1 MTTDFKHEL
10 VLPNED
16 LPFKLFLFEG
26 KEGNYRRA
34 KHWHRSIEIFLV
46 LEGKLEFFIDNT
58 SLPLTAP
65 DFVIVN
71 SNEIHSIEAP
81 MPNTTIV
88 VQIPVSC
95 FAGYL
100 EEDDYAVFSKGSEE
114 ENLKLVKLIVQMY
127 RAYQEKGL
135 AYELK
140 VRSLFLELLYLL
152 VTSFM
157 KKEEDQG
164 NIRQKR
170 HLDKLSRITSYM
182 KKNYNQDITLESVA
196 DLFGFS
202 PTYLSRMFQ
211 RYANVSCKTYLL
223 NLRTEYGLREMMNTE
238 HSLNDVAL
246 NNGFPNSR
254 AFAKAFSKRYGCLPS
269 EYRHRM
275 GRREGNPDPENK
287 KSKKVLS
294 TGQV

>member
-1 MTTDFKHEL
+1 MNADFKHEL

-26 KEGNYRRA
+26 KDGNYRRA

-46 LEGKLEFFIDNT
+46 LEGELEFFIDNT
-58 SLPLTAP
+58 SLPLRAP
-65 DFVIVN
+65 DFMIVN
-71 SNEIHSIEAP
+71 SNEIHSIESP
-81 MPNTTIV
+81 EPNTTIV

-95 FAGYL
+95 FTGYL
-100 EEDDYAVFSKGSEE
+100 GEDDYAVFSKQSEA

-140 VRSLFLELLYLL
+140 VQSLFLELLYLL

-182 KKNYNQDITLESVA
+182 KKNYNQDITLEGVA
-196 DLFGFS
+196 DEFGFS

-211 RYANVSCKTYLL
+211 RYANVSYKTYLL

-269 EYRHRM
+269 EYRRRM
-275 GRREGNPDPENK
+275 DSGK
-287 KSKKVLS
+287 
-294 TGQV
+294 

>member
-1 MTTDFKHEL
+1 MNADFKHEL

-26 KEGNYRRA
+26 KDGNYRRA
-34 KHWHRSIEIFLV
+34 KHWHRSMEIFLV
-46 LEGKLEFFIDNT
+46 LEGELEFFIDNI

-71 SNEIHSIEAP
+71 SNEIHSIESP
-81 MPNTTIV
+81 EPNTTIV
-88 VQIPVSC
+88 VQIPVNC

-100 EEDDYAVFSKGSEE
+100 GEDDYAVFSKQSEE

-140 VRSLFLELLYLL
+140 VKSLFLELLYLL

-157 KKEEDQG
+157 KTEEDQG

-182 KKNYNQDITLESVA
+182 KKNYNQEITLESVA
-196 DLFGFS
+196 DEFGFS

-211 RYANVSCKTYLL
+211 RYANVSYKTYLL
-223 NLRTEYGLREMMNTE
+223 NLRTEYGLREMLNTE

-269 EYRHRM
+269 EYRRRM
-275 GRREGNPDPENK
+275 DRGAQGQSESGRKPG
-287 KSKKVLS
+287 
-294 TGQV
+294 GFG

>member
-1 MTTDFKHEL
+1 MNADFKHEL
-10 VLPNED
+10 VIPNED

-26 KEGNYRRA
+26 KDGNYRRA

-46 LEGKLEFFIDNT
+46 LEGEMEFFINNT

-71 SNEIHSIEAP
+71 SNEIHSIESP
-81 MPNTTIV
+81 EPNTTIV

-100 EEDDYAVFSKGSEE
+100 GEDDYAVFLKQSEE
-114 ENLKLVKLIVQMY
+114 ENLRLVQLIAQMY

-157 KKEEDQG
+157 KTEEDQG

-182 KKNYNQDITLESVA
+182 KKNYSQDITLESVA
-196 DLFGFS
+196 DEFGFS
-202 PTYLSRMFQ
+202 PTYLSRIFQ
-211 RYANVSCKTYLL
+211 RYANVSYKTYLL
-223 NLRTEYGLREMMNTE
+223 NLRTEYGLREMMNTD
-238 HSLNDVAL
+238 HSLNDVAM

-269 EYRHRM
+269 EYRSRM
-275 GRREGNPDPENK
+275 SRGNEPGGMEKERMAADVTRQP
-287 KSKKVLS
+287 
-294 TGQV
+294 

>member
-1 MTTDFKHEL
+1 MNADFKHEL
-10 VLPNED
+10 VIPNED

-26 KEGNYRRA
+26 KDGNYRRA

-46 LEGKLEFFIDNT
+46 LEGKLEFFINNT

-71 SNEIHSIEAP
+71 SNEIHSIESP
-81 MPNTTIV
+81 EPNTTIV

-100 EEDDYAVFSKGSEE
+100 GEDDYAVFLKQSEE
-114 ENLKLVKLIVQMY
+114 ANLRLVQLIVQMY

-157 KKEEDQG
+157 KAEEDQG

-182 KKNYNQDITLESVA
+182 KKNYSQDITLESVA
-196 DLFGFS
+196 DEFGFS
-202 PTYLSRMFQ
+202 PTYLSRIFQ
-211 RYANVSCKTYLL
+211 RYANVSYKTYLL
-223 NLRTEYGLREMMNTE
+223 NLRTEYGLREMMNTD
-238 HSLNDVAL
+238 HSLNDVAM

-269 EYRHRM
+269 EYRSRM
-275 GRREGNPDPENK
+275 SRGNGPGGMEKERMAADVNRQP
-287 KSKKVLS
+287 
-294 TGQV
+294 

>member
-1 MTTDFKHEL
+1 MSTDFKHEL

-182 KKNYNQDITLESVA
+182 KKNYNQDITLEEYVA
-196 DLFGFS
+196 GS
-202 PTYLSRMFQ
+202 
-211 RYANVSCKTYLL
+211 A
-223 NLRTEYGLREMMNTE
+223 G
-238 HSLNDVAL
+238 
-246 NNGFPNSR
+246 
-254 AFAKAFSKRYGCLPS
+254 
-269 EYRHRM
+269 
-275 GRREGNPDPENK
+275 
-287 KSKKVLS
+287 
-294 TGQV
+294 

>member
-1 MTTDFKHEL
+1 MSTDFKHEL

-58 SLPLTAP
+58 SLPLAAP

-211 RYANVSCKTYLL
+211 RYANVSYKTYLL

-275 GRREGNPDPENK
+275 GRREENPDMEDK
-287 KSKKVLS
+287 KSKKVPS